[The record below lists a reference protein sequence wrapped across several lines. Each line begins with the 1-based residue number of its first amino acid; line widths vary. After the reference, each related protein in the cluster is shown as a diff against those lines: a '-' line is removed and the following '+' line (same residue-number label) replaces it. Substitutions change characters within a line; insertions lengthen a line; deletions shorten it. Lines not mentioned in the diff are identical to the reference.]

1 MPRACKFVCVSGTE
15 RQRGDLQEAERNG
28 GEDKKSSCFAKDGDI
43 GVSEEESKCALQVH
57 HVCEYGS
64 FHSAMSCVRHL
75 PVSLPA
81 STETSQDLHFDIAV
95 LSFVV
100 DLDLVVLRY
109 RHQFSRTL
117 TSIAKPHTRR
127 HRSKQNSK
135 CRQLLCKMSIKLCS
149 KGFDTILVLMTLENV
164 SVHASSLTSSST
176 MLVDVRV
183 YC

>member
-100 DLDLVVLRY
+100 DLDLVVLRIGTSFQELS
-109 RHQFSRTL
+109 HPLQSHTL
-117 TSIAKPHTRR
+117 AAIEA
-127 HRSKQNSK
+127 SKTANVDNCYVK
-135 CRQLLCKMSIKLCS
+135 CR
-149 KGFDTILVLMTLENV
+149 
-164 SVHASSLTSSST
+164 
-176 MLVDVRV
+176 
-183 YC
+183 

>member
-1 MPRACKFVCVSGTE
+1 MCRARARAHKFVCVSGTE
-15 RQRGDLQEAERNG
+15 RQRGDLQEAVRNG
-28 GEDKKSSCFAKDGDI
+28 GEDKKSSCFAEDRDI

-81 STETSQDLHFDIAV
+81 STETSQDLHFEIAV

-100 DLDLVVLRY
+100 DLVVLRY
-109 RHQFSRTL
+109 RYQFSRSL
-117 TSIAKPHTRR
+117 TSVAKPHPRR

-149 KGFDTILVLMTLENV
+149 KGFDTILVLMTLEKV
-164 SVHASSLTSSST
+164 
-176 MLVDVRV
+176 
-183 YC
+183 